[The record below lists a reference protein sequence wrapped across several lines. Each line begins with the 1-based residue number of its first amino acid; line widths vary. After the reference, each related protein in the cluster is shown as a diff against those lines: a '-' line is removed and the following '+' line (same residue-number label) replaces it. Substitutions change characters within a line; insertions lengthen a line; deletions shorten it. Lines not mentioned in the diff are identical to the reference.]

1 MAKKTLI
8 PYSVRRELAP
18 GALVH
23 SNLSGAAFTDDWLW
37 VAGDEACAV
46 DRLRKL
52 GPVQRQTLRFG
63 EGQSFPLADLLDL
76 SGEDGEEADLEGM
89 GLSDGFLW
97 VIGSHGSKGKNAEP
111 GRDDAENAKRLTKLK
126 LDGNRRLLACLPACR
141 SNRRKTA
148 ARTWCVKPPTG
159 AAHFASRAMPNT
171 TSSPTCWPTIRIS
184 ARS

>member
-63 EGQSFPLADLLDL
+63 EGRAFRWLTCSIF
-76 SGEDGEEADLEGM
+76 
-89 GLSDGFLW
+89 
-97 VIGSHGSKGKNAEP
+97 
-111 GRDDAENAKRLTKLK
+111 RAKMARKPTWK
-126 LDGNRRLLACLPACR
+126 AWACR
-141 SNRRKTA
+141 TDFYGSSAPTA
-148 ARTWCVKPPTG
+148 ARARTPSL
-159 AAHFASRAMPNT
+159 AATMPKTPN
-171 TSSPTCWPTIRIS
+171 
-184 ARS
+184 A

>member
-8 PYSVRRELAP
+8 PHSVRLEFAP

-52 GPVQRQTLRFG
+52 DPVQRQTLRFG

-76 SGEDGEEADLEGM
+76 PGEDGEE
-89 GLSDGFLW
+89 
-97 VIGSHGSKGKNAEP
+97 
-111 GRDDAENAKRLTKLK
+111 
-126 LDGNRRLLACLPACR
+126 
-141 SNRRKTA
+141 
-148 ARTWCVKPPTG
+148 
-159 AAHFASRAMPNT
+159 
-171 TSSPTCWPTIRIS
+171 
-184 ARS
+184 

>member
-76 SGEDGEEADLEGM
+76 SGEDGEEAT
-89 GLSDGFLW
+89 W
-97 VIGSHGSKGKNAEP
+97 KAW
-111 GRDDAENAKRLTKLK
+111 
-126 LDGNRRLLACLPACR
+126 ACR
-141 SNRRKTA
+141 TDFYGSSAPTA
-148 ARTWCVKPPTG
+148 ARARTPSL
-159 AAHFASRAMPNT
+159 AATMPKTPN
-171 TSSPTCWPTIRIS
+171 
-184 ARS
+184 A